1 MKQLLHFTAT
11 WCQPCKQMEPL
22 ITKLVS
28 DNPNID
34 YTKIDVSD
42 EFDDAVEYG
51 VRGVPT
57 FIAMIDGK
65 EVGRHSGVATQDKL
79 LSLFVEG

>member
-22 ITKLVS
+22 IAKLVS
-28 DNPNID
+28 ENLDID
-34 YTKIDVSD
+34 YDKIDVSD

-57 FIAMIDGK
+57 FIAIVNGK
-65 EVGRHSGVATQDKL
+65 EVARHTGIATEEKL
-79 LSLFVEG
+79 LGLFN